1 MKLRQL
7 DQVAT
12 LVKRPPRCRSPTSV
26 AVLGQDFQGVP
37 AANRVAMVVDERG
50 KMVAACNVDY
60 EELEGD
66 SAFEDD
72 QNVEDER

>member
-1 MKLRQL
+1 
-7 DQVAT
+7 
-12 LVKRPPRCRSPTSV
+12 
-26 AVLGQDFQGVP
+26 
-37 AANRVAMVVDERG
+37 MVVDERG